1 MIKAKNSIVT
11 LISLKIFSKGV
22 IRLNTWDQ
30 RFNTIEYV
38 YGEQPNAFIEDFVHY
53 LEDYTNVAAYAEGEG
68 RNAVFLALQGH
79 TVTAFD
85 YAESGLKKTNQLA
98 ENHNVAVHTKLTDLL
113 EDELPIE
120 TFDAAIMVFGHFP
133 AEQQQGVFN
142 RIVDSV
148 KPGGRIMMELYS
160 IYQLPYASGGPRQL
174 DFLYDPL
181 EVLKW
186 CQPYRIIHF
195 FAGEQVRNE
204 GKLHTGLA
212 HTIQIIIEKS

>member
-1 MIKAKNSIVT
+1 M
-11 LISLKIFSKGV
+11 GV
-22 IRLNTWDQ
+22 IGLNTWDQ

-38 YGEQPNAFIEDFVHY
+38 YGEQPNAFIEDYVHY

-85 YAESGLKKTNQLA
+85 YAESGLEKTNQLA
-98 ENHNVAVHTKLTDLL
+98 EKHNVAVHTKLTDLL

-120 TFDAAIMVFGHFP
+120 TFDTAIMVFGHFP
-133 AEQQQGVFN
+133 AEHQQEVFKK
-142 RIVDSV
+142 IVDSV
-148 KPGGRIMMELYS
+148 KSGGRIMMELYS

-181 EVLKW
+181 DILKW
-186 CQPYRIIHF
+186 CQPYKIIHF
-195 FAGEQVRNE
+195 FTGEQVRNE

-212 HTIQIIIEKS
+212 HTIQFIIEKS

>member
-1 MIKAKNSIVT
+1 MNEAKNSIVALT
-11 LISLKIFSKGV
+11 SLTIFSKGV
-22 IRLNTWDQ
+22 IGLNTWDK

-38 YGEQPNAFIEDFVHY
+38 YGEQPNAFIEDYVHY

-79 TVTAFD
+79 KVTAFD

-98 ENHNVAVHTKLTDLL
+98 EKHNVAVHTKLTDLL

-133 AEQQQGVFN
+133 VEQQHKVFQQ
-142 RIVDSV
+142 IVDSV
-148 KPGGRIMMELYS
+148 KSGGRIMMELYS

-181 EVLKW
+181 DVLKW
-186 CQPYRIIHF
+186 CQPYKIIHF
-195 FAGEQVRNE
+195 FTGEQVRNE

-212 HTIQIIIEKS
+212 HTIQLIIEKS